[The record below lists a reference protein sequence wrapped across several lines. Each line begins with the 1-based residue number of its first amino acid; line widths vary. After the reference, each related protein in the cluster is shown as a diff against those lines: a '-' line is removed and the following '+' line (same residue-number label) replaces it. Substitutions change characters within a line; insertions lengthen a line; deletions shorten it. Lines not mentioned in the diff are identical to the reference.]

1 MLRTLSVAAF
11 GATFALPALA
21 CEGFAAHDAYAR
33 SSTMMSQSGAAFMVL
48 HNHGTT
54 DCRVVSARSDIS
66 ERTELHTHIA
76 GSNGVMRMVEV
87 EDGFLIPAGGEVL
100 LQRGG
105 DHVMFLGLNRPM
117 EQGSTI
123 SVTLVFENGTEA
135 TIDVPVDN
143 ERQPAQGGGHGDH
156 GSMQHGTMQHGTGG
170 HGDHAA
176 AGHGAMSQPA
186 GHGHGGM
193 SMPVDQAGLADED
206 AIRAVM
212 MAQFDR
218 PEAPL
223 TVAPVVVQGDVAMA
237 GWAQDGNGGRALLR
251 KGEDGWF
258 IALCAGAQLMDET
271 VLSQHGL
278 TDSAA
283 TLIAAMRQAEHGV
296 SGSSALFDSFT
307 DFLVFEAGQSHGHGH
322 GHAHGG

>member
-1 MLRTLSVAAF
+1 MFRTLSLAAF
-11 GATFALPALA
+11 GVTFALPALA
-21 CEGFAAHDAYAR
+21 CDGFGAHDPYAR
-33 SSTMMSQSGAAFMVL
+33 SSTMMSTSGAAFMVL

-76 GSNGVMRMVEV
+76 DANGVMRMVEL
-87 EDGFLIPAGGEVL
+87 EDGFPLPAGGEVL

-105 DHVMFLGLNRPM
+105 NHVMFLGLNRPM
-117 EQGSTI
+117 EQGSVI
-123 SVTLVFENGTEA
+123 SVTLVFEDGAEA

-143 ERQPAQGGGHGDH
+143 QRQPGQQGSHGDH
-156 GSMQHGTMQHGTGG
+156 GAMQHGTMQHGAAG

-193 SMPVDQAGLADED
+193 SMPVDQAGMADED

-223 TVAPVVVQGDVAMA
+223 TVAPVVIQGDSAMA
-237 GWAQDGNGGRALLR
+237 GWAQDGRGGRALLR
-251 KGEDGWF
+251 RGETGWT
-258 IALCAGAQLMDET
+258 ITICAGAQLLDEQ
-271 VLSQHGL
+271 VLMNDGGLHHG
-278 TDSAA
+278 AA
-283 TLIAAMRQAEHGV
+283 TLIAAMRQAETGV
-296 SGSSALFDSFT
+296 TGASALFDSFT
-307 DFLVFEAGQSHGHGH
+307 DFLVFGPGHGH
-322 GHAHGG
+322 GHTHGN

>member
-11 GATFALPALA
+11 GATFGLPAFA
-21 CEGFAAHDAYAR
+21 CAGFEAHDAYAR
-33 SSTMMSQSGAAFMVL
+33 SSTMMSTSGAAFMVL

-54 DCRVVSARSDIS
+54 DCHIASARSDIA

-76 GSNGVMRMVEV
+76 DSNGVMRMVHIE
-87 EDGFLIPAGGEVL
+87 EGFPLPAGGEVL
-100 LQRGG
+100 LERGG
-105 DHVMFLGLNRPM
+105 NHVMFLGLTRPM
-117 EQGSTI
+117 EQGS
-123 SVTLVFENGTEA
+123 SVAVTLVFADGSEA

-143 ERQPAQGGGHGDH
+143 DRQPTQGAMHGHNH
-156 GSMQHGTMQHGTGG
+156 GEGHG

-176 AGHGAMSQPA
+176 AGHGATSQPA

-193 SMPVDQAGLADED
+193 SMPVDQAGMADED

-251 KGEDGWF
+251 KGEGGWF

-278 TDSAA
+278 TDGAA
-283 TLIAAMRQAEHGV
+283 TLIAAMRHAEHGV
-296 SGSSALFDSFT
+296 SGGSALFDGFT
-307 DFLVFEAGQSHGHGH
+307 DFLVFEAGHGHHGHGH
-322 GHAHGG
+322 GHAHGD